1 MQKRRISISMK
12 HMVAS
17 LHTCSLGISLETSP
31 GNSWR
36 NNEYSAV
43 AKGKESMVFPKD
55 LADAVTRISTYSLMV
70 ARSTSKKDHNKNV
83 TESETEDEVPKAG
96 FVQPGKRRAF
106 RKKFNVLS
114 LMDQIG
120 MLTERF
126 SARSYFG
133 THGIPCLFFNFM
145 STIHTF

>member
-1 MQKRRISISMK
+1 MK

-96 FVQPGKRRAF
+96 FVQPGK
-106 RKKFNVLS
+106 KKGVQKEIQCFIDEILTLDLS
-114 LMDQIG
+114 L
-120 MLTERF
+120 LYLR
-126 SARSYFG
+126 
-133 THGIPCLFFNFM
+133 P
-145 STIHTF
+145 